1 MNIEDRR
8 EVLKEKNACFNYLKI
23 GHLCKKYRVNIKCA
37 WCSKRHVILMCTEVT
52 RKETVTKEAEH
63 NKESTEESN
72 LASIFEN
79 PQVFLQTLRV
89 KLRNSDAEYIVRA
102 IIDTGSQRSYILKQT
117 AEMMGYEPVG
127 EQLIT
132 HSLFDLKSDSQ
143 RHRRYIV
150 RLSSLDGKYA
160 CNFKAFNQD
169 VICDSIPCI
178 KSGSWNKELRNLNI
192 RLTDIEDN
200 EENSG
205 RIQILI
211 GADVAGKLLTGRRQL
226 LKCGLVAVETCLGWT
241 IMGKISNTEV
251 HEDATGIVL
260 SMFVR
265 EENVSELWNLDTLG
279 IKDPIETKS
288 LKEHEKEVHE
298 AFLKTVRL
306 NENGRYEVRLPWL
319 QTHPEINDNRDLAH
333 KRLITTTKKL
343 KSEGLFYEYNAVFD
357 EWMAEGIIEEV
368 PAEEAH
374 NWGHYLPHRH
384 VVKEKS
390 TTRIRPVF
398 DASAKDKSFP
408 SLNQCLEKGPNFIE
422 LIVSLLLRFRKD
434 AKAVMEKGCFD
445 LRGWEYS
452 GDDTHEDQAA
462 VLGIIWNKKDD
473 ILTINVPELNDLC
486 TEKITKRFILS
497 LTHRIFDPLGF
508 ACPVML
514 FPKLLLQEAW
524 AQKISW
530 DDEIT

>member
-1 MNIEDRR
+1 
-8 EVLKEKNACFNYLKI
+8 
-23 GHLCKKYRVNIKCA
+23 
-37 WCSKRHVILMCTEVT
+37 
-52 RKETVTKEAEH
+52 
-63 NKESTEESN
+63 
-72 LASIFEN
+72 
-79 PQVFLQTLRV
+79 
-89 KLRNSDAEYIVRA
+89 
-102 IIDTGSQRSYILKQT
+102 
-117 AEMMGYEPVG
+117 MGYEPVG

-241 IMGKISNTEV
+241 IMGKISNTE
-251 HEDATGIVL
+251 
-260 SMFVR
+260 
-265 EENVSELWNLDTLG
+265 
-279 IKDPIETKS
+279 
-288 LKEHEKEVHE
+288 EVHE

-422 LIVSLLLRFRKD
+422 LIVSLLLRFRK
-434 AKAVMEKGCFD
+434 GNI
-445 LRGWEYS
+445 
-452 GDDTHEDQAA
+452 
-462 VLGIIWNKKDD
+462 GIISD
-473 ILTINVPELNDLC
+473 IRKVFL
-486 TEKITKRFILS
+486 
-497 LTHRIFDPLGF
+497 
-508 ACPVML
+508 
-514 FPKLLLQEAW
+514 
-524 AQKISW
+524 
-530 DDEIT
+530 